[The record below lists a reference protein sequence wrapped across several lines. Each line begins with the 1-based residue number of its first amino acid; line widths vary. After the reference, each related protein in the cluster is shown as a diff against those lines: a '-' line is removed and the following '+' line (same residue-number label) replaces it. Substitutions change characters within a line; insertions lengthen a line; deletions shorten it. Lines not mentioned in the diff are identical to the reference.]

1 MEPVK
6 TYIVLPC
13 YNEEEVLSETSTRLL
28 KLLDMMLEEN
38 LVSDESRI
46 VFIDDGSKDSTWSII
61 KKLSEKNKYVNGIK
75 LAKNAGHQNALFAGL
90 MTVKASADCVIS
102 IDADLQDDINVI
114 RDFVLKFREGFD
126 IVYGVRIKRKTDS
139 FFKRNTALFFYK
151 LMKTMGVNIVFNH
164 ADYRLMS
171 RRSLEALSEFSEV
184 NLFLRGIVPLVGY
197 TSTNIYYERH
207 ERFAGK
213 SKYPLNKMLAFAVEG
228 ITSFSITPIRIVTAI
243 GFLFSIISIFVALYG
258 LLSNI
263 FGYTVSGWTS
273 LIVSIWL
280 IGGIQLLALGL
291 IGEYIG
297 KIYKEV
303 KRRPRFIIEEQIND

>member
-38 LVSDESRI
+38 LVSDESKI
-46 VFIDDGSKDSTWSII
+46 VFVDDGSKDSTWSII
-61 KKLSEKNKYVNGIK
+61 KELSEKNKYVNGIK

-228 ITSFSITPIRIVTAI
+228 ITSFSITPIRIVTVI
-243 GFLFSIISIFVALYG
+243 GFLFSLISVFVALYG

-303 KRRPRFIIEEQIND
+303 KRRPRFIIEEHIND

>member
-46 VFIDDGSKDSTWSII
+46 VFVDDGSKDSTWSII
-61 KKLSEKNKYVNGIK
+61 KELSEKNKYVNGIK

-197 TSTNIYYERH
+197 TSTNVYYERH

-228 ITSFSITPIRIVTAI
+228 ITSFSITPIRIVTVI
-243 GFLFSIISIFVALYG
+243 GFLFSLISVFVALYG

-303 KRRPRFIIEEQIND
+303 KRRPRFIIEEHIND

>member
-46 VFIDDGSKDSTWSII
+46 VFVDDGSKDSTWSII
-61 KKLSEKNKYVNGIK
+61 KELSEKNKYVNGIK

-228 ITSFSITPIRIVTAI
+228 ITSFSITPIRIVTVI
-243 GFLFSIISIFVALYG
+243 GFLFSLISVFVALYG

-303 KRRPRFIIEEQIND
+303 KRRPRFIIEEHIND

>member
-46 VFIDDGSKDSTWSII
+46 VFVDDGSKDSTWSII
-61 KKLSEKNKYVNGIK
+61 KELSEKNKYVNGIK

-126 IVYGVRIKRKTDS
+126 IVYGVRSKRKTDS

-197 TSTNIYYERH
+197 TSTNVYYERH

-228 ITSFSITPIRIVTAI
+228 ITSFSITPIRIVTVI
-243 GFLFSIISIFVALYG
+243 GFLFSLISVFVALYG

-303 KRRPRFIIEEQIND
+303 KRRPRFIIEEHIND

>member
-46 VFIDDGSKDSTWSII
+46 VFVDDGSKDSTWSII
-61 KKLSEKNKYVNGIK
+61 KELSEKNKYVNGIK

-126 IVYGVRIKRKTDS
+126 IVYGVRSKRKTDS

-228 ITSFSITPIRIVTAI
+228 ITSFSITPIRIVTVI
-243 GFLFSIISIFVALYG
+243 GFLFSLISVFVALYG

-303 KRRPRFIIEEQIND
+303 KRRPRFIIEEHIND

>member
-46 VFIDDGSKDSTWSII
+46 VFVDDGSKDSTWSII
-61 KKLSEKNKYVNGIK
+61 KELSEKNKYVNGIK

-126 IVYGVRIKRKTDS
+126 IVYGVRSKRKSDS

-228 ITSFSITPIRIVTAI
+228 ITSFSITPIRIVTVI
-243 GFLFSIISIFVALYG
+243 GFLFSLISVFVALYG

-303 KRRPRFIIEEQIND
+303 KRRPRFIIEEHIND